1 MARLGLP
8 TPEPPPSRPCPNCAT
23 TVEDLF
29 CGHCGQRNATR
40 LVSVRNMMMDVLE
53 DQLSVN
59 SALPRTLAG
68 LLFRPGFLTREY
80 VEGRII
86 RYIAPFRLYLIT
98 SVLFFLGLS
107 LTPPAV
113 RAGAPEEAQSEAAQ
127 DAGNKAG
134 LFRLTNNQGVDLVG
148 SPDSLRKLM
157 QIDGLPPAAERRL
170 EDFLIS
176 RIQHWNSMK
185 PGEAAQTLWD
195 GLLRNAPKAMF
206 FLLPVFAL
214 LLKLL
219 YVRSGRLYVEH
230 FIFALHYHA
239 FLFAVAT
246 LLLGI
251 PDGIFETLVV
261 LWLFV
266 YLFLAMRRM
275 YGQSKRK
282 TFLKYSL
289 LGFAYFFV
297 LLFTGLATAGITAL
311 SV

>member
-1 MARLGLP
+1 ML
-8 TPEPPPSRPCPNCAT
+8 
-23 TVEDLF
+23 
-29 CGHCGQRNATR
+29 
-40 LVSVRNMMMDVLE
+40 MDALE

-80 VEGRII
+80 VEGRIV
-86 RYIAPFRLYLIT
+86 RYVAPLRLYLVF

-107 LTPPAV
+107 LTGPLVQVGPGV
-113 RAGAPEEAQSEAAQ
+113 DAQSEAGQ
-127 DAGNKAG
+127 EAGTRVG
-134 LFRLTNNQGVDLVG
+134 MFRLTNNMGVDLAG
-148 SPDSLRKLM
+148 SPDSLRSLITM
-157 QIDGLPPAAERRL
+157 NGVSPEIERRV
-170 EDFLIS
+170 EDFLIP
-176 RIQHWNSMK
+176 RIQYWNSMT
-185 PGEAAQTLWD
+185 PREAMQVLSD

-206 FLLPVFAL
+206 FLLPLFAL

-251 PDGIFETLVV
+251 PDGIIKTLVV

-266 YLFLAMRRM
+266 YLFLAMRRV
-275 YGQSKRK
+275 YGQSKRR
-282 TFLKYSL
+282 TFLNYSL
-289 LGFAYFFV
+289 LGLVYFFV
-297 LLFTGLATAGITAL
+297 LIFTGLATADITAL

>member
-1 MARLGLP
+1 
-8 TPEPPPSRPCPNCAT
+8 
-23 TVEDLF
+23 VDDLF

-40 LVSVRNMMMDVLE
+40 LVSVRNMLMDALE

-80 VEGRII
+80 VEGRIV
-86 RYIAPFRLYLIT
+86 RYIAPFRLYLVT

-113 RAGAPEEAQSEAAQ
+113 GTGGLEEARSEVAQ
-127 DAGNKAG
+127 EAGG
-134 LFRLTNNQGVDLVG
+134 SGMFRMTNDQGVDLVG
-148 SPDSLRKLM
+148 STDSLRKMIRLE
-157 QIDGLPPAAERRL
+157 GLSPAAERRI
-170 EDFLIS
+170 EDFLIP
-176 RIQHWNSMK
+176 RIQHWNSMQ
-185 PGEAAQTLWD
+185 PREAMQALWD
-195 GLLRNAPKAMF
+195 GMLRNAPTAMF

-219 YVRSGRLYVEH
+219 YMRSGRLYVEH

-239 FLFAVAT
+239 FLFAMAT

-251 PDGIFETLVV
+251 PDGIIETLVV
-261 LWLFV
+261 LWLLV
-266 YLFLAMRRM
+266 YLFLAMRRV
-275 YGQSKRK
+275 YGQSKRR

-289 LGFAYFFV
+289 LGLVYFFV
-297 LLFTGLATAGITAL
+297 LIFTGLATAGITAL

>member
-8 TPEPPPSRPCPNCAT
+8 TPEAPPSRPCPNCGT
-23 TVEDLF
+23 TVDDLF

-40 LVSVRNMMMDVLE
+40 LVSVRNMLMDALE

-80 VEGRII
+80 VEGRIV
-86 RYIAPFRLYLIT
+86 RYIAPFRLYLVT

-113 RAGAPEEAQSEAAQ
+113 GTGAPEEAQSEAAQ
-127 DAGNKAG
+127 EAGSPG
-134 LFRLTNNQGVDLVG
+134 MFRMTNNMGVDLAG
-148 SPDSLRKLM
+148 SPDSLRTLITM
-157 QIDGLPPAAERRL
+157 EGFSPEIERRV
-170 EDFLIS
+170 EDFLIP
-176 RIQHWNSMK
+176 RIQHWNSMQ
-185 PGEAAQTLWD
+185 PREAIQTLWD
-195 GLLRNAPKAMF
+195 GMLRNAPKAMF

-239 FLFAVAT
+239 FPFAMAT

-251 PDGIFETLVV
+251 PDGIIETLVV

-266 YLFLAMRRM
+266 YLFLAMRRV
-275 YGQSKRK
+275 YGQSKRR

-289 LGFAYFFV
+289 LGLVYFFV
-297 LLFTGLATAGITAL
+297 LIFTGLATAGITAL